1 MAAARSAAG
10 GAGMTWAHLEELQR
24 LGDDADALDEIAEV
38 LRSRVWCAALV
49 PIIAEVV
56 RATGRAVDGVEE

>member
-1 MAAARSAAG
+1 MRLEDHQAAG
-10 GAGMTWAHLEELQR
+10 LAL
-24 LGDDADALDEIAEV
+24 DADALDQIADL

-49 PIIAEVV
+49 PVVAEMV

>member
-10 GAGMTWAHLEELQR
+10 GAGVRLEDHQAAGLA
-24 LGDDADALDEIAEV
+24 LDADALDQIADL

-49 PIIAEVV
+49 PVVAEMV